1 MGPSGKL
8 LLFLCLGLATATAA
22 VAQQSPPEPTPTPA
36 ASPPPAAPP
45 PEATPPPGPE
55 ATPPPAPEAVPPPAA
70 EAPPAPSSAGSPQS
84 GTYFNPAIAVIGN
97 FLATAGKN
105 RVEDRPSL
113 EMRESEVSFQ
123 AVVDPYARADF
134 FVSISNDGVELE
146 EGFVTFT
153 HLPADLLV
161 KVGKFKAQIGK
172 VNTQHLHTLPWPD
185 EPLPIVDLLG
195 SEEGWSDAGVSVSRL
210 FPLPGDTFS
219 ELTLQVFRGE
229 TPGLF
234 HAPSRGDLSY
244 LGQYRA
250 YRDFGDDHNLE
261 LGATWG
267 RGSNGTTDTAKTT
280 LEDIHLVYRWKPLS
294 GRPYRSFVLR
304 SELFR
309 SRREQPDG
317 KQSSRG
323 FFASGDY
330 QLARRWFGGARYEF
344 SDHADDQTKR
354 DRGEAVT
361 LTFWPSEFSQVRG
374 ELRRRRYAG
383 GIVANEALLQLQFA
397 IGAHGAHPF

>member
-1 MGPSGKL
+1 VSPFGKL
-8 LLFLCLGLATATAA
+8 LLVVCLGLALAAATL
-22 VAQQSPPEPTPTPA
+22 AQQPPPEPTPTPA
-36 ASPPPAAPP
+36 PTAPSP
-45 PEATPPPGPE
+45 ETSPPPGPE
-55 ATPPPAPEAVPPPAA
+55 ASPPPGA
-70 EAPPAPSSAGSPQS
+70 EATPAPPSSAAAGSP
-84 GTYFNPAIAVIGN
+84 TYFNPAIAVIGN
-97 FLATAGKN
+97 FLAIAGKN
-105 RVEDRPSL
+105 RAEDRPSL

-123 AVVDPYARADF
+123 AIVDPYAKADF

-185 EPLPIVDLLG
+185 EPLPIVNLLG

-210 FPLPGDTFS
+210 LPFPGDTFS

-229 TPGLF
+229 TAGLF
-234 HAPSRGDLSY
+234 HAPSRSDLSY

-250 YRDFGDDHNLE
+250 YRDFGDDHNIE

-280 LEDIHLVYRWKPLS
+280 LENFHLVYRWKPLS

-323 FFASGDY
+323 FFVAGDY

-344 SDHADDQTKR
+344 SDHANDETKR

-383 GIVANEALLQLQFA
+383 GIIANEALLQIQFA